1 MRKFVSVLVAFSVTL
16 AVVISGN
23 NRADVQAGP
32 GSRDETGRG
41 KQPAASPEVARLAAE
56 VRSKGWVA
64 FSARSENG
72 DWDIYLMR
80 PDGSERRNLTHS
92 PEWNEAWPQFSR
104 DGSRLL
110 YRRLKRDETIDGN
123 LYGQQGVPVAASSDG
138 TNPRVLS
145 GDGDLPWATWSPDGT
160 ELATLSIKGIAFVD
174 VATGKIRRTLPRKG
188 MYQQLTWSP
197 DGKWLVGVSNNFAT
211 SWSIARMDALT
222 GEANAVNTVDC
233 CTPNWFPDCRDVIF
247 SWRPPGQKENRG
259 LGWTQLWR
267 AEAEGKNPRLVYGE
281 DGRHIYGGHV
291 SPDGKYVLFTG
302 NIEEDGDPKHN
313 GAPMG
318 LMRLG
323 DAPII
328 GGASVALRA
337 LHPEAENGPVLDLAA
352 GWSPC
357 WTYSESPGGGQARSP
372 GSGEPAAGLNLAVRG
387 GQSEDLAREV
397 HGLGWVAFSAVGDA
411 GDWDLWAMRPDGSDR
426 HKLTDTREFNETG
439 VRVSPDGKRLL
450 YYRQPV
456 SDPVDNNTYGTYEL
470 MIADANGANATS
482 FGRDYP
488 WASWGPD
495 SKSFAALKPSG
506 IQIVDVASRKVL
518 RTHARGG
525 FFQQLGWS
533 PDGRSFV
540 GTANGL
546 GPYWNIG
553 VLGPESNKPST
564 VSETERYNCTPDW
577 MPDSRHVVY
586 SRGTIPEKNER
597 AELWTSLPNGSD
609 RKMLYAEAGRHIY
622 GGAASPDGRYYLF
635 TRSVDDLGKVKHAQT
650 TMTIIRAADTPM
662 LGDENDALRK
672 QFPGAKPA
680 VRLDLG
686 PGWEPYWTR
695 ADLSLS
701 R

>member
-1 MRKFVSVLVAFSVTL
+1 MTKIFGGMLIVFSAAL
-16 AVVISGN
+16 AVAWPLTGKAESASGG
-23 NRADVQAGP
+23 ATQDKIGGEV
-32 GSRDETGRG
+32 
-41 KQPAASPEVARLAAE
+41 QPAAAPAAPEAARLADE
-56 VRSKGWVA
+56 VRARGWVA
-64 FSARSENG
+64 FSARSEKG
-72 DWDIYLMR
+72 DWDLHVMR
-80 PDGSERRNLTHS
+80 PDGSERRNLTQS

-110 YRRLKRDETIDGN
+110 YRRLKRDEIIDGN
-123 LYGQQGVPVAASSDG
+123 RYGQQGVPVVANSDG
-138 TNPRVLS
+138 TDPQVL
-145 GDGDLPWATWSPDGT
+145 GGEGDLPWATWSPDGT
-160 ELATLSIKGIAFVD
+160 ELATLSLKGVVIVD
-174 VATGKIRRTLPRKG
+174 ARTGAVRRTLPRKG

-211 SWSIARMDALT
+211 SWSIARMEAAT
-222 GEANAVNTVDC
+222 GQVNAVNTIDC
-233 CTPNWFPDCRDVIF
+233 CTPNWFPDSRDVIF

-267 AEAEGKNPRLVYGE
+267 AEAEGKNPQLVYGE

-302 NIEEDGDPKHN
+302 NVEEDGDPGHG

-318 LMRLG
+318 LMRLA

-328 GGASVALRA
+328 GGASPALRA
-337 LHPEAENGPVLDLAA
+337 LHPEARSGPVLALPA
-352 GWSPC
+352 GWAPC
-357 WTYSESPGGGQARSP
+357 WRFSEK
-372 GSGEPAAGLNLAVRG
+372 PAGATRPSSLA
-387 GQSEDLAREV
+387 EEV
-397 HGLGWVAFSAVGDA
+397 HGLGWIAFSAKGDA

-426 HKLTDTREFNETG
+426 HKLTDTPEFNETG

-450 YYRQPV
+450 YYRQPAAE
-456 SDPVDNNTYGTYEL
+456 PVDNNTYGTFEL
-470 MIADANGANATS
+470 VIADLNGGNPIR
-482 FGRDYP
+482 FGREFR

-495 SKSFAALKPSG
+495 SQSLAALTPGG
-506 IQIVDVASRKVL
+506 IQIIDVASRKVL
-518 RTHARGG
+518 RTLPRGG
-525 FFQQLGWS
+525 FFQQLTWS

-540 GTANGL
+540 GTANRL

-553 VLGPESNKPST
+553 TLGPESSSIAT

-577 MPDSRHVVY
+577 LPDSRHIVY

-597 AELWTSLPNGSD
+597 AQLWTAAADGSG

-635 TRSVDDLGKVKHAQT
+635 TRSVEDLGKVNHAQT
-650 TMTIIRAADTPM
+650 TMAIIRAADTPM
-662 LGDENDALRK
+662 LGDEDESLRRRFPDAK
-672 QFPGAKPA
+672 SA

-695 ADLSLS
+695 ADLSGS
-701 R
+701 K